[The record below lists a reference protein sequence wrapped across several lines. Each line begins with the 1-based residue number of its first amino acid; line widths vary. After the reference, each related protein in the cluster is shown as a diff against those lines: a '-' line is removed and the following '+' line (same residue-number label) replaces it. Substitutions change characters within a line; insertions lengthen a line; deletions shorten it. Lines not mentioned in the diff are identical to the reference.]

1 MGQAL
6 VEPFFLTINLE
17 GQEYQARVTYTKSGT
32 SCLNVFEVEMIEPDG
47 YPLFSLHERPVSRE
61 GNEEQVWIDEEGRQ
75 IDIYQILGNEIAH
88 YLKHQGVIL
97 M

>member
-32 SCLNVFEVEMIEPDG
+32 SCLNVFEVEMIEPDWISVV
-47 YPLFSLHERPVSRE
+47 LASRTTCI
-61 GNEEQVWIDEEGRQ
+61 QGR
-75 IDIYQILGNEIAH
+75 
-88 YLKHQGVIL
+88 
-97 M
+97 